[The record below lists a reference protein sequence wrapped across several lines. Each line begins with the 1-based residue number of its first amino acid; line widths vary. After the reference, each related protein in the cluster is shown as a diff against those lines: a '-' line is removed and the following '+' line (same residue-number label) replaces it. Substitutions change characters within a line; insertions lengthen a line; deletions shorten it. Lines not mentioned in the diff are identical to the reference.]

1 MRLDWF
7 LLIVV
12 KEFRQI
18 SRNKRVLL
26 ISLLLPGLLMAL
38 VGSAFSGDI
47 KHIPIAVVDKDTT
60 SASMAFIDR
69 LEVIDTFHVVYTNVV
84 DEQQAK
90 IMIREGEVKAA
101 VLLPEGFQSDLRSG
115 HAMIYLYVDGSDPV
129 VAETVGQTV
138 ESIASDF
145 SPSIRVNIESD
156 IMYNPQ
162 LHYLEFLA
170 PSIVGLIV
178 QFLPTFLMAISLAG
192 EKERGT
198 IEQLVVTPIGGL
210 EILLGK
216 MATYCIIGW
225 FDAILALGIAV
236 TLFGLRIQGS
246 ITLIALFLLVF
257 TVASVSVGTL
267 SSVFAKNQTQAMQQ
281 IIPFIYVS
289 IFLSGVFYPLESM
302 PAYLRPVAYLI
313 PMTYMNHALRGLIT
327 KGMSINGVLQDF
339 IALLI
344 YAAVMMTI
352 AVALFKKKLE

>member
-18 SRNKRVLL
+18 VRNKRVLL
-26 ISLLLPGLLMAL
+26 ISLLLPGLLMGL
-38 VGSAFSGDI
+38 VGAAFSGDI
-47 KHIPIAVVDKDTT
+47 KNIPLAIVDKDLTPT
-60 SASMAFIDR
+60 SMAFTAR
-69 LEVIDTFHVVYTNVV
+69 LEAIDTFHVTYTGVV

-90 IMIREGEVKAA
+90 NLIREGEVKAA
-101 VLLPEGFQSDLRSG
+101 VLLPDGFEYDLRSG
-115 HAMIYLYVDGSDPV
+115 RAVVYLFVDGSDPV
-129 VAETVGQTV
+129 VAGTVSQTLETV
-138 ESIASDF
+138 ASAF
-145 SPSIRVNIESD
+145 SPAIKLNIDSD
-156 IMYNPQ
+156 IMFNPQ

-216 MATYCIIGW
+216 MATYCVIGW
-225 FDAILALGIAV
+225 FDAVLALGIAV
-236 TLFGLRIQGS
+236 VLFGLRIQGS
-246 ITLIALFLLVF
+246 ILLIALFLLVF
-257 TVASVSVGTL
+257 TFASVSVGTL
-267 SSVFAKNQTQAMQQ
+267 SSVFARNQIQAMQQ

-302 PAYLRPVAYLI
+302 PAYLLPVAYVI

-327 KGMSINGVLQDF
+327 KGISLGGVLQDF

-344 YAAVMMTI
+344 YAVVMMAA